1 MIDRSLAFQVWLVCL
16 PFLLPASVFAQL
28 HITNKMSAENVVKL
42 VVQEMNEIS
51 RNVLGSAEAFCYSE
65 EQLGH
70 FGLVFVSDDVEQWL
84 PKDFLPLS
92 LQKAWP
98 DGRFYVRIKETS
110 PLLFQ
115 YGPAT
120 TV

>member
-1 MIDRSLAFQVWLVCL
+1 M
-16 PFLLPASVFAQL
+16 
-28 HITNKMSAENVVKL
+28 TAEEVVKL
-42 VVQEMNEIS
+42 AVEEMNEVS
-51 RNVLGSAEAFCYSE
+51 RSVLGDADAFCYSE

-70 FGLVFVSDDVEQWL
+70 FGLVFVSEEVEQWL
-84 PKDFLPLS
+84 PNDFLPLS

>member
-1 MIDRSLAFQVWLVCL
+1 
-16 PFLLPASVFAQL
+16 
-28 HITNKMSAENVVKL
+28 MSAEDVVKL
-42 VVQEMNEIS
+42 VVQEMNEVS
-51 RNVLGSAEAFCYSE
+51 RNVLGDADSFCYSE
-65 EQLGH
+65 EHLSH
-70 FGLVFVSDDVEQWL
+70 FGLVFVSDGVEQWL
-84 PKDFLPLS
+84 PNDFLPLT